1 MKAGFIGTGSIG
13 TPMAIRLLDSVDE
26 LVVFDAR
33 PEAMATVIDRG
44 AVAATSAHDVADR
57 TDVVFLSLPT
67 KESFRMAS
75 TGPQGCIHGNRA
87 KIVANTSTMGMP
99 CVTQVA
105 EALEQRGMRMV
116 DCPISG
122 GIIGATQG
130 TLSVMVSGRPE
141 AIDAIRALLMRF
153 GTITVAGD
161 APGAAQ
167 VLKLTNN
174 ILSIVALVATSEAFV
189 MGAKAGLDP
198 EVMIS
203 AINVGTGRNSAT
215 VSKFP
220 VSVLDRSFRFGSTI
234 EILMKDA
241 DLAIEQGEALGVPMW
256 VCQAARLVYKHA
268 VFKGAARDDV
278 TTIVQHIERAAGF
291 ELPKTR

>member
-1 MKAGFIGTGSIG
+1 
-13 TPMAIRLLDSVDE
+13 
-26 LVVFDAR
+26 VFDAR

-44 AVAATSAHDVADR
+44 AVAATSARDVADR

-67 KESFRMAS
+67 KESFRTAS

-87 KIVANTSTMGMP
+87 KIIANTSTMGMP

-141 AIDAIRALLMRF
+141 AIDAIRPLLMRF